1 MLRDEAAND
10 HRLMRLKD
18 RPFPRS
24 DVIELS
30 MIKNDV
36 SKLMDNEEQAH
47 HDNIKRKH
55 VATLTRTIVA
65 DNLLI
70 IQRI

>member
-10 HRLMRLKD
+10 RRLMRLKD

-30 MIKNDV
+30 MIKNNV
-36 SKLMDNEEQAH
+36 SKLMDSEEQAH
-47 HDNIKRKH
+47 HDNIERKH

-70 IQRI
+70 KQRI